1 MHAATIKAITS
12 FLPDAVLSN
21 QALADLYPNWTADK
35 ILEKT
40 GVRERRICAADQT
53 AGDLAE
59 AAAQRLF
66 SAHAIAPD
74 SIDFLMFCTQTPDY
88 ILPATACVLHAR
100 LGLRQDAGALDYGL
114 GCSGYVYGLA
124 LAKGLIESGQATRVL
139 LLTCDTYS
147 KLIHPMDKSVRT
159 LFGDA
164 ATATLMEA
172 QASDTARIGP
182 FVFGTDGT
190 GVDDLIVPA
199 GGFRQPR
206 TAQTGDEVS
215 DDSGNVR
222 TADHLFMNGP
232 GVLSF
237 TLRQIPKA
245 VEQLLALCDQPLDS
259 FDAFVFHQANAFM
272 LERLRRKLAI
282 PADKFVVRMAD
293 FGNTVSSTIPIA
305 LEPLMDATTTKRIML
320 VGFGVGFSW
329 AATSVTLG
337 EQDGGQQDRG
347 ECDEENREPI
357 FRPHPPLNS

>member
-1 MHAATIKAITS
+1 MRAATITAITS
-12 FLPDAVLSN
+12 FLPGAVLSN
-21 QALADLYPNWTADK
+21 HTLAELYPNWSADK
-35 ILEKT
+35 IFEKT
-40 GVRERRICAADQT
+40 GVRERRICEPDQT

-66 SAHAIAPD
+66 SAHAVAPD

-100 LGLRQDAGALDYGL
+100 LGLRRDAGALDYGL

-124 LAKGLIESGQATRVL
+124 LAKGLIESGLAARVL

-164 ATATLMEA
+164 ATATLLEA
-172 QASDTARIGP
+172 QASEEPRIGP

-190 GVDDLIVPA
+190 GAESLIVPA

-206 TAQTGDEVS
+206 TARTGRDIADESGNIRTGD
-215 DDSGNVR
+215 
-222 TADHLFMNGP
+222 HLYMDGP

-237 TLRQIPKA
+237 TLREVPKA
-245 VEQLLALCDQPLDS
+245 VERLLALCDAPLEG
-259 FDAFVFHQANAFM
+259 FDAFVFHQANTFM

-282 PADKFVVRMAD
+282 PDDKFVVHMAD
-293 FGNTVSSTIPIA
+293 CGNTVSSSIPIA
-305 LEPLMDATTTKRIML
+305 LEPLLAQDRPQRIM
-320 VGFGVGFSW
+320 VIGFGVGFSW
-329 AATSVTLG
+329 AAASVALHETTR
-337 EQDGGQQDRG
+337 Q
-347 ECDEENREPI
+347 
-357 FRPHPPLNS
+357 

>member
-1 MHAATIKAITS
+1 MRAATITAITS

-21 QALADLYPNWTADK
+21 QALADLYPNWTATK

-40 GVRERRICAADQT
+40 GVRERRICAEDQT

-66 SAHAIAPD
+66 SAHAVAPD

-124 LAKGLIESGQATRVL
+124 LAKGLIESGQASRVL

-147 KLIHPMDKSVRT
+147 KLIHPLDKSVRT

-164 ATATLMEA
+164 ATATLVEA
-172 QASDTARIGP
+172 QASDAPRIGP

-190 GVDDLIVPA
+190 GAESLIVPA
-199 GGFRQPR
+199 GGFRQPH
-206 TAQTGDEVS
+206 TADTAREIADE
-215 DDSGNVR
+215 SGNIR
-222 TADHLFMNGP
+222 TDDHLYMDGP
-232 GVLSF
+232 SVLNF

-245 VEQLLALCDQPLDS
+245 VEQLLALCELPLEG
-259 FDAFVFHQANAFM
+259 FDAFIFHQANAFM

-282 PADKFVVRMAD
+282 PEGKFVVHMAD
-293 FGNTVSSTIPIA
+293 CGNTVSSTIPIA
-305 LEPLMDATTTKRIML
+305 LEPLMVAAKAQRIML

-329 AATSVTLG
+329 AATSVTL
-337 EQDGGQQDRG
+337 
-347 ECDEENREPI
+347 
-357 FRPHPPLNS
+357 H